1 MNLLFIFSYAYI
13 LRQLLKQKYY
23 NDGCDERYI
32 WHLNYF
38 NDEDDD
44 KALEKIIRIKQIES
58 DLNLLQ
64 SDNISIDDKLH
75 FLNDNN
81 SILQPIKM
89 TNGGLM
95 DDFLFKFPLD

>member
-1 MNLLFIFSYAYI
+1 MQLLFIFSYAYI

-32 WHLNYF
+32 WHPNYF

-44 KALEKIIRIKQIES
+44 KSLEKIIRIKQIES

-64 SDNISIDDKLH
+64 SDNISIYDKMA

-95 DDFLFKFPLD
+95 DHWLFEF

>member
-1 MNLLFIFSYAYI
+1 MNLLFIFSYVYI
-13 LRQLLKQKYY
+13 FKKILNQKYSDG
-23 NDGCDERYI
+23 NGCDERYI
-32 WHLNYF
+32 WHPNYF

-44 KALEKIIRIKQIES
+44 KSLEKIIRIKQIES

-64 SDNISIDDKLH
+64 SDNISIYDKMA
-75 FLNDNN
+75 FLNDND

-95 DDFLFKFPLD
+95 DDWLFKF

>member
-13 LRQLLKQKYY
+13 LKKILNQKYL
-23 NDGCDERYI
+23 NSGSDERYI
-32 WHLNYF
+32 WHPIYF

-44 KALEKIIRIKQIES
+44 KALEKIIRIKQIEN

-75 FLNDNN
+75 FLNNN
-81 SILQPIKM
+81 SVPSPIKM